1 MYNLQ
6 SSFCT
11 QELSLVPERV
21 FSLPLE
27 CLVRAEPVMNGLE
40 CARVDS
46 VVIFDIFDI
55 VFLSLFKMDPYD
67 FPVQLALVQQAQRPE
82 YLHTF

>member
-11 QELSLVPERV
+11 QELSFVPEHV
-21 FSLPLE
+21 FSLSLE
-27 CLVRAEPVMNGLE
+27 RLVRAEPVMNGLE
-40 CARVDS
+40 CAGVDS

-55 VFLSLFKMDPYD
+55 VFLGLFKIDPYD
-67 FPVQLALVQQAQRPE
+67 FPVQLSLVQQAQ
-82 YLHTF
+82 